1 MSMTD
6 PIADYLTRIRN
17 ASRAKHRKVDIPAS
31 KLKRAI
37 TKILLNE
44 GFIENYRIVEFE
56 EKQYIKILL
65 KYYQGEGVITGIDR
79 VSRPGIRKYV
89 GKDEIPRVFDGLGI
103 TILSTSKGVMSG
115 KKAKR
120 IGLGGEVLCNVW

>member
-1 MSMTD
+1 MTD

-56 EKQYIKILL
+56 GKQYIKILL

-103 TILSTSKGVMSG
+103 TILSTSKGVITG